1 MNLPAD
7 LKQFINNNLK
17 QKINQLALKKNPFSD
32 YEWTWILNQI
42 QAKQKAEKKL
52 PTWFLNEDVIF
63 PSTLSVEQT
72 SSETLA
78 KFKAA
83 LIEGKQLIDLTGG
96 FGVDDFYFAQRFK
109 KVVHCEFQEDLSAIV
124 LHNFKVLNVDNIKTI
139 SGDSISYL
147 QNSNERFDW
156 IYIDPARRD
165 NQKSKVFL
173 LKDCTPN
180 VVELQDFLFEKSD
193 NILIKVAPLLDISS
207 ILNELQNVKTI
218 YSIGLNNEVKELL
231 IVLQKDFVG
240 QLELIAVHISNE
252 ETIHQNTFR
261 LTDEDHFQL
270 SLPQNYL
277 YEPFSSY
284 LKTGAYNQI
293 ANKFNVNKLHKHSHL
308 YTSEQLID
316 FPGRR
321 FKIQRIIPYHKKEIK
336 CLEHTKA
343 NITTRNFPLKVEEIR
358 KKHKIKD
365 GGDLYTF
372 FTTDL
377 NNDKIV
383 VVCEKSDTTSLLD

>member
-1 MNLPAD
+1 MILTFD
-7 LKQFINNNLK
+7 LKRFINNNLNK
-17 QKINQLALKKNPFSD
+17 DINTLALKKNPFPD
-32 YEWTWILNQI
+32 YEWSWVLNQI

-52 PTWFLNEDVIF
+52 PTWFVNDGVIF

-78 KFKAA
+78 KFKAD
-83 LIEGKQLIDLTGG
+83 LISGENLIDLTGG
-96 FGVDDFYFAQRFK
+96 FGVDDFYFAKRFK
-109 KVVHCEFQEDLSAIV
+109 KVVHCEFQEDLSKIV
-124 LHNFKVLNVDNIKTI
+124 QHNFKVLNADTIETI

-147 QNSNERFDW
+147 QNSTEEFDW

-165 NQKSKVFL
+165 DKKTKVFL

-180 VVELQDFLFEKSD
+180 VVELHEFLFEKSD

-207 ILNELQNVKTI
+207 ILNELSNVKTI
-218 YSIGLNNEVKELL
+218 YAIGLHNEVKELL
-231 IVLQKDFVG
+231 IILQKDFTD
-240 QLELIAVHISNE
+240 QAELIAVNISNDG
-252 ETIHQNTFR
+252 TIHQDTFS
-261 LTDEDHFQL
+261 LIDADNSQL
-270 SLPQNYL
+270 STPLNYL

-284 LKTGAYNQI
+284 LKLGAYNSI
-293 ANKFNVNKLHKHSHL
+293 AVKFNVSKLHKHSHL
-308 YTSEQLID
+308 YTSNELID
-316 FPGRR
+316 FPGRS
-321 FKIQRIIPYHKKEIK
+321 FKIEQIVSYNKKDIK
-336 CLEHTKA
+336 FLENTKC

-365 GGDLYTF
+365 GGDLYAF

-383 VVCEKSDTTSLLD
+383 VICKK